1 MKKVAVLAAALLV
14 ALAFWV
20 LPRVW
25 NPIENGPNLESP
37 SAFFGCYQAG
47 SNKLFLTQGDIA
59 VTNTGQ
65 STRVMRFLYLK
76 TDAAINTV
84 NNLQYDTVSNNLRVG
99 KANTGF
105 FYRFDNPSQPSS
117 LLIPD
122 NGGNI
127 RRFARV
133 PC

>member
-14 ALAFWV
+14 AGAFWL

-25 NPIENGPNLESP
+25 NPIENGPDLESP

-47 SNKLFLTQGDIA
+47 SNKLFLSQEDIA
-59 VTNTGQ
+59 VTKTGQ

-84 NNLQYDTVSNNLRVG
+84 NNLQYDAVSNNLRVG
-99 KANTGF
+99 KADTGF
-105 FYRFDNPSQPSS
+105 FYRFDNSSKPSA

-122 NGGNI
+122 DGGNV
-127 RRFARV
+127 RRLARV

>member
-1 MKKVAVLAAALLV
+1 MKKVAVLAAVLLV
-14 ALAFWV
+14 AVAFWL

-25 NPIENGPNLESP
+25 NPIENGPDLESP
-37 SAFFGCYQAG
+37 SAFVGCYQAG
-47 SNKLFLTQGDIA
+47 SNKLFLSQEDIT
-59 VTNTGQ
+59 VTRTGQ

-84 NNLQYDTVSNNLRVG
+84 NNLQYDAVGINLRVG
-99 KANTGF
+99 KADTGF
-105 FYRFDNPSQPSS
+105 FYRFDNPSKPSA

-122 NGGNI
+122 DRGNV
-127 RRFARV
+127 RRLARV